1 MIPQYKDFFLT
12 IDGPPGHYTVTAQG
26 PDEVR
31 VPPLPFVFDETE
43 AVRVALNRIQSGY
56 APSRERM
63 QQVGTMLFKA
73 LFPYEILPTF
83 IGAKTHLPP
92 GTHLRIKLIVRPPAL
107 SHLPWEL
114 TYDVLDRTFIAARTS
129 RPIVRYVEQ
138 GTPPALLTSR
148 RPLRVLY
155 LQANPQSTTLL
166 DAAASEGVLRQALG
180 DAGKVTALHATTPS
194 ALRDVLREGTH
205 HVLHYD
211 GHGAFEGSGGHL
223 YLHDAGGGTH
233 KLSGEMLAT
242 YLDGSSIR
250 LVVLSACQTAAD
262 ATQKRFSGI
271 AQQLMRTTRLPAV
284 VAMQYEIPDPSA
296 IAFTREFYQALAD
309 DYPIDAAVVEGRK
322 AILETLGD
330 DPFAQPDWATPVL
343 FMRVQD
349 GDIFRRQKE
358 QRQMNEEKRDRDTR
372 VDTGGGAYIGG
383 GVNVSGGDF
392 VGRDKVVHGDNINM
406 SGDFRGANVNVKS
419 TLTNVTQTIG
429 ALPGADPAAKA
440 KLETLI
446 RQLND
451 ALQQVPPDKGEDAEA
466 VAELAQQLVEKANK
480 EKPNRTMVQVT
491 GEGLKQAAQNLADV
505 MPTVLTIATQIV
517 GTIGQIVR

>member
-1 MIPQYKDFFLT
+1 
-12 IDGPPGHYTVTAQG
+12 V
-26 PDEVR
+26 
-31 VPPLPFVFDETE
+31 
-43 AVRVALNRIQSGY
+43 
-56 APSRERM
+56 
-63 QQVGTMLFKA
+63 
-73 LFPYEILPTF
+73 
-83 IGAKTHLPP
+83 
-92 GTHLRIKLIVRPPAL
+92 
-107 SHLPWEL
+107 
-114 TYDVLDRTFIAARTS
+114 
-129 RPIVRYVEQ
+129 
-138 GTPPALLTSR
+138 
-148 RPLRVLY
+148 
-155 LQANPQSTTLL
+155 
-166 DAAASEGVLRQALG
+166 
-180 DAGKVTALHATTPS
+180 HATTPDD
-194 ALRDVLREGTH
+194 LRDVLREGTH

-211 GHGAFEGSGGHL
+211 GHGAFEGSSGHL

-250 LVVLSACQTAAD
+250 LVVLSACETAAD
-262 ATQKRFSGI
+262 AAEKRFSGI

-284 VAMQYEIPDPSA
+284 VAMQYEIPDLSA
-296 IAFTREFYQALAD
+296 IAFTREFYKALAD

-349 GDIFRRQKE
+349 GDIFQQQEE
-358 QRQMNEEKRDRDTR
+358 QTQMNEEKQDRGTR

-392 VGRDKVVHGDNINM
+392 VGRDKVVHGDTFNM
-406 SGDFRGANVNVKS
+406 SGDFRGSILNIKS
-419 TLTNVTQTIG
+419 TLTHVTQTIG

-451 ALQQVPPDKGEDAEA
+451 ALQKVPPDKGEDAEA
-466 VAELAQQLVEKANK
+466 VAELAQQLVETANK

-491 GEGLKQAAQNLADV
+491 GEGLKQAAQNLANV

-517 GTIGQIVR
+517 GTIGQIVG